1 MRFVL
6 LACFAITLPVQA
18 ENLGQRLDLGGLTLE
33 ATPYIVAAGDINSAL
48 YSTPRGGIADSVAGL
63 LLQTTAG
70 NFLCSGTLL
79 PSGMDI
85 LTAAHCVTD
94 INGQFNLLGGSATF
108 FPNPSG
114 TQVIPFA
121 GAQKF
126 SAYNGNLFA
135 GNDLAVIHLQSPAAP
150 AIPREN
156 LYTSTDELGKT
167 YNVVGFGATGSL
179 GVGYT
184 PGSAGGRHQGF
195 NQFDATL
202 AVLGLGSNVLL
213 SDFDNG
219 TPEHDGFGFFF
230 GLDGLGLGLNEVV
243 TAPGDSGG
251 PAFIDGKIAGITSF
265 GLQLSFPDGSTS
277 DIDGV
282 LNSSFGEFDGFTR
295 VSSYAGWITGPH
307 DFTLVPEPGT
317 WLLTLASLGLLARRV
332 ALRAR

>member
-6 LACFAITLPVQA
+6 LASFALTLRIQA
-18 ENLGQRLDLGGLTLE
+18 ENLTLE
-33 ATPYIVAAGDINSAL
+33 TTPYIVSTGDINSAL

-63 LLQTTAG
+63 ILQTTAG
-70 NFLCSGTLL
+70 SFLCSGTLL

-85 LTAAHCVTD
+85 LTAAHCVSD
-94 INGQFNLLGGSATF
+94 VNGQFNLLGGSATF

-114 TQVIPFA
+114 TQVIGFA
-121 GAQKF
+121 GAEKF
-126 SAYNGNLFA
+126 SGYSGNLSA
-135 GNDLAVIHLQSPAAP
+135 GNDLAVIHLQSPAAA

-156 LYTSTDELGKT
+156 LYTSTDEIGKT
-167 YNVVGFGATGSL
+167 YNVIGFGATGSF
-179 GVGYT
+179 GVGNT
-184 PGSAGGRHQGF
+184 PGSAGTRHQGF

-202 AVLGLGSNVLL
+202 AQIGFGSSNVLV
-213 SDFDNG
+213 SDFDDG

-265 GLQLSFPDGSTS
+265 GLRFSAGPLTS
-277 DIDGV
+277 DIDGT

-295 VSSYAGWITGPH
+295 VSSYADWINGPH
-307 DFTLVPEPGT
+307 DFTLAPEPGT

-332 ALRAR
+332 SLRNR